1 MATVIPKTTSQ
12 VSTDIHRNKHT
23 NSTTDDNN
31 MTMKRSHTN
40 KGRCKIQLIK
50 MSVVMIDN

>member
-31 MTMKRSHTN
+31 MTMKQSHTN